1 VDRAK
6 ARGDLSSILDGF
18 HLNAM
23 ESSLEQ
29 STLSSQRSAVKSWTR
44 FMDCMGLGD
53 PLMIGLQLQVVESIV
68 MRYLSFEIGLR
79 GMNPRSINKT
89 YLGGIASHFV
99 RIDARNL
106 FQDAVAS
113 KTVKYV
119 KRGYEKIHALMH
131 PAGGSKKIAFTL
143 ELTHHV
149 NDALDKC
156 RSHMGKV
163 FKRKAI
169 LLAITL
175 GIYFLLRKSEYLP
188 VSAKNKGRKWKFV
201 KFFDSNGVQIPWNLI
216 GKTRAYEVLLNVDK
230 SKTDQYGHGRL
241 VRHKSMED
249 GSECV
254 VKKLVDWVVEC
265 RDNYGATLDDYVFQ
279 IGDRIL
285 VSASEMTA
293 AMKRTVEFLGWDSS
307 KVTAHSL
314 RYGGATM
321 LAAAGLPQYVI
332 AYFGGWTADSK
343 ALRRY
348 MQLGAGAVARAS
360 RIMSRGFSK
369 SLAESR
375 ARAAAGS

>member
-1 VDRAK
+1 
-6 ARGDLSSILDGF
+6 
-18 HLNAM
+18 M

-29 STLSSQRSAVKSWTR
+29 STLSSQRSAVKSWVR

-53 PLMIGLQLQVVESIV
+53 PLLVGLRLQAVETII

-79 GMNPRSINKT
+79 GMSPRSIGSV

-99 RIDARNL
+99 RVGARNR
-106 FQDAVAS
+106 FQEAMAS
-113 KTVKYV
+113 KPVKYV
-119 KRGYEKIHALMH
+119 KRGYEKIHSKMH
-131 PAGGSKKIAFTL
+131 PACGTKKIAFTL

-156 RSHMGKV
+156 RSHVGKV

-169 LLAITL
+169 LLAIAL
-175 GIYFLLRKSEYLP
+175 GIYFLLRKSEYL
-188 VSAKNKGRKWKFV
+188 SMSSKNKGRQWKFI
-201 KFFDSNGVQIPWNLI
+201 KFFDNKGVRIPWKSV
-216 GKTRAYEVLLNVDK
+216 GKIQAFEVELNVDK

-241 VRHKSMED
+241 VRHTAMKD
-249 GSECV
+249 GQECIV
-254 VKKLVDWVVEC
+254 RKLVDWLVEC
-265 RDNYGATLDDYVFQ
+265 RDIYGATPDDYIFR
-279 IGDRIL
+279 IGDHEL
-285 VSASEMTA
+285 VSAAEMTA
-293 AMKRTVEFLGWDSS
+293 AMKRTVEFLSLDSS

-321 LAAAGLPQYVI
+321 LAAEGLPQYVI

-375 ARAAAGS
+375 SRAG